1 MLKFYDRENEIAL
14 LLNTEQKSLETA
26 QMTFVVGR
34 RRIGKT
40 DAIFLYR
47 KIRNN
52 GLWRDTLFQ
61 RGFRLFDGTF
71 AE

>member
-34 RRIGKT
+34 RCIGKT

-47 KIRNN
+47 K
-52 GLWRDTLFQ
+52 
-61 RGFRLFDGTF
+61 
-71 AE
+71 EE